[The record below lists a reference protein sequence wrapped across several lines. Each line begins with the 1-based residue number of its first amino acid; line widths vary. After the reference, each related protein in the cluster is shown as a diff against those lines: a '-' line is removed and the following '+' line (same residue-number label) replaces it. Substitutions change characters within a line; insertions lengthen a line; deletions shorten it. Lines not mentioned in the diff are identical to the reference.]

1 MDLVLTLT
9 NYKIKDIIKVI
20 RSLENRE
27 ILLKGTTDKIVSQ
40 KEGLLNFL
48 ALLTRVGLPLM
59 KIVLTPLAKS
69 VLIPV
74 GLTAAVSAT

>member
-27 ILLKGTTDKIVSQ
+27 ILLKGTTDKIISQ
-40 KEGLLNFL
+40 KEGLFNFL

-74 GLTAAVSAT
+74 GLTAAVSTT

>member
-27 ILLKGTTDKIVSQ
+27 ILLKGTADKIISQ
-40 KEGLLNFL
+40 KEGLLNIL

-74 GLTAAVSAT
+74 GLTAAVSTT

>member
-27 ILLKGTTDKIVSQ
+27 ILLKGTTDKIISQ
-40 KEGLLNFL
+40 KEGLFNFL

>member
-1 MDLVLTLT
+1 MDLALTLR
-9 NYKIKDIIKVI
+9 NYKVKDIIKVT

-27 ILLKGTTDKIVSQ
+27 ILLKGTTGKIISQ

-59 KIVLTPLAKS
+59 EIVLTPLAKC
-69 VLIPV
+69 VLIPA

>member
-1 MDLVLTLT
+1 MDLALTLR
-9 NYKIKDIIKVI
+9 NYKIKDIIKVA

-27 ILLKGTTDKIVSQ
+27 ILLKGTTGKIISQ
-40 KEGLLNFL
+40 KEGLFNFL

-59 KIVLTPLAKS
+59 EIVLTPLAKS

>member
-27 ILLKGTTDKIVSQ
+27 ILLKGTTDKIISVKKKDYSIF
-40 KEGLLNFL
+40 LLY
-48 ALLTRVGLPLM
+48 
-59 KIVLTPLAKS
+59 
-69 VLIPV
+69 
-74 GLTAAVSAT
+74 

>member
-1 MDLVLTLT
+1 MDLALTLR
-9 NYKIKDIIKVI
+9 NYKVKDIIKVT

-27 ILLKGTTDKIVSQ
+27 ILLKGTTGKIISQ

-59 KIVLTPLAKS
+59 EIVLTPLAKC